1 MANNEGNKGTGPG
14 SYTGQ
19 GQAQAH
25 EAGGQASGQGQGQKD
40 SEAEIGV
47 GYGKDTGRV
56 QGTETLAGVDNLEV
70 DNDEANQGGRSDS
83 PESNKKWSPGSP
95 QADA

>member
-1 MANNEGNKGTGPG
+1 MANNEGNQGTGKG

-19 GQAQAH
+19 GQAQTH
-25 EAGGQASGQGQGQKD
+25 QAGGQASGQGQGEME
-40 SEAEIGV
+40 SEPEIGV

-56 QGTETLAGVDNLEV
+56 QGTETMAGVDNLEV
-70 DNDEANQGGRSDS
+70 DDDETNQGGRSDS
-83 PESNKKWSPGSP
+83 PESNKKWSPGSG